1 MTDEMIMLWI
11 NIIGIT
17 ILALIGVIESIYCI
31 KRYFPKTEKTGEYV
45 MTLSKS
51 HQTMLKD
58 GVVCVGIIIIMSHRF
73 IAQNR
78 SGIHMVI
85 FSVLM
90 AEILIMTIIIRILP
104 QRIYENGILLNTG
117 FIEWSDIQSVKEG
130 SEADEKIMLRLRK
143 QRYGTRDAAIYC
155 LQGMRPMLEEYIKDR
170 I

>member
-1 MTDEMIMLWI
+1 
-11 NIIGIT
+11 
-17 ILALIGVIESIYCI
+17 
-31 KRYFPKTEKTGEYV
+31 
-45 MTLSKS
+45 
-51 HQTMLKD
+51 
-58 GVVCVGIIIIMSHRF
+58 
-73 IAQNR
+73 
-78 SGIHMVI
+78 MVI

-104 QRIYENGILLNTG
+104 QRIYENGILLNIG